1 MRDLDTFFLFL
12 LHTISNHCY
21 LFRPSPLLTL
31 AFFFRIFFFLYCKL
45 SLTVNVSFFDPVYSR
60 RLFAFFSRVRSSYLL
75 HHPRP
80 FHRVID
86 VFPCFAFQV
95 IDPYVKVDFHGI
107 PADTASFKT
116 KVVKDNGEQI
126 QLIAHRY
133 TVHRTCPLC
142 SYSLGVPISQTS
154 GKVFIVYCNILAHS
168 TLGCLKLISTCCCFV
183 FM

>member
-1 MRDLDTFFLFL
+1 MFL
-12 LHTISNHCY
+12 
-21 LFRPSPLLTL
+21 
-31 AFFFRIFFFLYCKL
+31 
-45 SLTVNVSFFDPVYSR
+45 FFDPVYSR

-80 FHRVID
+80 FPCVID

-116 KVVKDNGEQI
+116 KVVKNNGEQI
-126 QLIAHRY
+126 QLIALDTPFIEIVLFTLTLLMYLFRK
-133 TVHRTCPLC
+133 C
-142 SYSLGVPISQTS
+142 
-154 GKVFIVYCNILAHS
+154 KVFIVYCNILSHS